1 MNILV
6 INQAPEVDLVS
17 ISKPILHPPHVSLQP
32 VYSSDLSNFFAQVSY
47 GKGPDYFRLKTE
59 VFPVSVFLLLISMK
73 FGTEL
78 ENYQYD
84 SFK

>member
-1 MNILV
+1 MHNEKKS
-6 INQAPEVDLVS
+6 NTGTPQA
-17 ISKPILHPPHVSLQP
+17 
-32 VYSSDLSNFFAQVSY
+32 SY
-47 GKGPDYFRLKTE
+47 GKSPDYFRLKTAI
-59 VFPVSVFLLLISMK
+59 FPVSVFLLLFSMK

>member
-1 MNILV
+1 MMQMFLKELLK
-6 INQAPEVDLVS
+6 AETRLCPL
-17 ISKPILHPPHVSLQP
+17 PT
-32 VYSSDLSNFFAQVSY
+32 QVSY
-47 GKGPDYFRLKTE
+47 GKGPDYFRLKTAIL
-59 VFPVSVFLLLISMK
+59 PTSMFLLLISMK